1 MAKTQQQRSAD
12 CADRRKAR
20 GEEELRM
27 RTLAGTRQCLADL
40 MRWHGIE
47 EQGEAMTL
55 MLHHLHALGPEGSAP
70 YFAPPAL
77 HITALSKSVERKFIE
92 KSLLMIRRDPGDE
105 IVEPDPIWRKTDGGE
120 DKRSIKASY
129 PISTQ
134 GTTLLRP
141 ADRRIPLDN
150 RPAQS

>member
-70 YFAPPAL
+70 FLSSPRHEISISPNVAL
-77 HITALSKSVERKFIE
+77 AFSR
-92 KSLLMIRRDPGDE
+92 KSLLMLQADPGDE
-105 IVEPDPIWRKTDGGE
+105 ILAP
-120 DKRSIKASY
+120 S
-129 PISTQ
+129 
-134 GTTLLRP
+134 
-141 ADRRIPLDN
+141 
-150 RPAQS
+150 

>member
-1 MAKTQQQRSAD
+1 MAKTQQQRSSD

-55 MLHHLHALGPEGSAP
+55 MLHHLHALGPKVSAS
-70 YFAPPAL
+70 YFASPRHEISISPN
-77 HITALSKSVERKFIE
+77 VERK
-92 KSLLMIRRDPGDE
+92 LMLAYQREAMKVTSGDPSEYEGN
-105 IVEPDPIWRKTDGGE
+105 PRLP
-120 DKRSIKASY
+120 SY
-129 PISTQ
+129 
-134 GTTLLRP
+134 L
-141 ADRRIPLDN
+141 
-150 RPAQS
+150 

>member
-70 YFAPPAL
+70 F
-77 HITALSKSVERKFIE
+77 LSSPRHEISISPSVERK
-92 KSLLMIRRDPGDE
+92 LMLAYQREALRITQDE
-105 IVEPDPIWRKTDGGE
+105 
-120 DKRSIKASY
+120 
-129 PISTQ
+129 
-134 GTTLLRP
+134 
-141 ADRRIPLDN
+141 
-150 RPAQS
+150 